1 MLRLKHF
8 VPRTLFG
15 RSLLIIVT
23 PLIVLQVVAA
33 YIFYERHWDNVS
45 RHLALG
51 LVGDITAVM
60 QLIEAFPDKTDQ
72 AIVLWTA
79 RVFMRIDTH
88 IEPGAVLA
96 EDGPPPSCS
105 ATCRRPLTGVTECPI
120 LGHLSRLEACLM

>member
-1 MLRLKHF
+1 MARLKRF
-8 VPRTLFG
+8 VPRTLFV

-60 QLIEAFPDKTDQ
+60 KLIQAFPDKSDQ
-72 AIVLWTA
+72 AFVLWTA
-79 RVFMRIDTH
+79 RIFMRVDTR

-96 EDGPPPSCS
+96 ETTPGGP
-105 ATCRRPLTGVTECPI
+105 
-120 LGHLSRLEACLM
+120 